1 MKEPQIEILG
11 AYRLPVTDD
20 LLREQFAA
28 LYEDEMPEKDRLQAE
43 RNCLEQL
50 QSTVLIEALVKN
62 RDGRFDAGDFIQP
75 SANTPKDEWQTA
87 WAETYLTLDGSALM
101 VEQWSDPPKTG
112 DLRVA
117 FFIHF
122 WNPDESLN
130 TSYGKVLCP
139 QPIDMPDRL
148 LELVPYEPV
157 D

>member
-1 MKEPQIEILG
+1 MTEPQIEILG
-11 AYRLPVTDD
+11 VYRLPVTDN
-20 LLREQFAA
+20 LLREQLEA
-28 LYEDEMPEKDRLQAE
+28 LYDDEMSEENRIQAE
-43 RNCLEQL
+43 RNCYEQL
-50 QSTVLIEALVKN
+50 KSTVLIETLVKN
-62 RDGRFDAGDFIQP
+62 RDGRFDAGDFVQP
-75 SANTPKDEWQTA
+75 SKNTTKDEWQTA

-117 FFIHF
+117 FFMHF
-122 WNPDESLN
+122 WNSDEPLN

-139 QPIDMPDRL
+139 QPIDMPNRL